1 MPACDHLI
9 VGGGLAAVSAAE
21 GIRQVDPDGSIVLLC
36 AEDEPPYHRP
46 PLSKEFLQTAGAGR
60 GLLHVKP
67 EDWYEESSVELELG
81 TRATGIEPRELLV
94 HDSEGRTWDA
104 GRVLLATGGR
114 PRTLDVEGAELDGVH
129 TLRDVGDSEAIRE
142 AAAEA
147 ESAVLV
153 GAGFIGMELAASL
166 RTHGVAPT
174 VVEVDERP
182 WPRMLPPVLSEFVR
196 DYYEERGISFRF
208 GRRVVGFRGGDEVG
222 AVALDDGSEIECDLV
237 VVGVG
242 ILPNVELAAEAG
254 LSVHDG
260 IEVDRFGETTHAYIY
275 AAGDVARFPD
285 SVFGDSTRVEHWDH
299 ARAHGRSVGRNMA
312 GAEEP
317 FDHLSYF
324 FSDAFDLS
332 FNVYGRPAAAD
343 RVLVR
348 GELGAEG
355 SLVFGGR
362 EGRLCA
368 AILVNDTEA
377 MDECRELVR
386 RRPPLEEIEGRLTDP
401 ETDLAGIAG

>member
-1 MPACDHLI
+1 MPACDYLI

-21 GIRQVDPDGSIVLLC
+21 GIRQVDPDGGIVMLC

-46 PLSKEFLQTAGAGR
+46 PLSKEFLQTAGASR
-60 GLLHVKP
+60 DLLHVKP
-67 EDWYEESSVELELG
+67 EAWYEEKSVQLELG
-81 TRATGIEPRELLV
+81 TRATGLEPRGLLV
-94 HDSEGRTWDA
+94 HDSEGETWEA
-104 GRVLLATGGR
+104 GRILLATGGR
-114 PRTLDVEGAELDGVH
+114 PRTLDVEGADLDGVR
-129 TLRDVGDSEAIRE
+129 TLREVQDSEAIRE
-142 AAAEA
+142 AADGAG
-147 ESAVLV
+147 SAVLV

-174 VVEVDERP
+174 VIEVDERP

-196 DYYEERGISFRF
+196 DHFQERGVSFRF
-208 GRRVVGFRGGDEVG
+208 GRRVVGFRGGDELG

-242 ILPNVELAAEAG
+242 ILPNAELAAEAG

-285 SVFGDSTRVEHWDH
+285 PVFGDTTRVEHWDH
-299 ARAHGRSVGRNMA
+299 ARAHGKCVGRNMA

-343 RVLVR
+343 RVLLR
-348 GELGAEG
+348 GELGSEG

-362 EGRLCA
+362 DGRLCA

-377 MDECRELVR
+377 MDECRDLVR